1 MKTFIL
7 SLLVLVFYS
16 FGASTVNATSL
27 VGVAAPEFTLQ
38 DQNNQARSLQDFK
51 GKWLVLYFYPKD
63 NTPGC
68 TTEAKNFKRDYE
80 KFKAL
85 NAEIVGVSLDDVE
98 SHKEFVEVTGI
109 NFPILADT
117 EEKAAKA
124 YNVLGGMGPLRYTKR
139 QTFVIDP
146 EGYVSKHYESV
157 NAEQHS
163 EQLLKDLP
171 TMMTK

>member
-1 MKTFIL
+1 MNKRYRTLTIGLVF
-7 SLLVLVFYS
+7 SLLANTLL
-16 FGASTVNATSL
+16 ASSL
-27 VGVAAPEFTLQ
+27 VGIAAPEFMLK
-38 DQNNQARSLQDFK
+38 DQHAQIKTLQDFK
-51 GKWLVLYFYPKD
+51 DKWLVLYFYPKD

-85 NAEIVGVSLDDVE
+85 NAEIVGVSLDDVQ

-124 YNVLGGMGPLRYTKR
+124 YNVLGGMGPIKYTKR
-139 QTFVIDP
+139 QTFIINP
-146 EGYVSKHYESV
+146 EGYVVKHYESV

-171 TMMTK
+171 EIMAK